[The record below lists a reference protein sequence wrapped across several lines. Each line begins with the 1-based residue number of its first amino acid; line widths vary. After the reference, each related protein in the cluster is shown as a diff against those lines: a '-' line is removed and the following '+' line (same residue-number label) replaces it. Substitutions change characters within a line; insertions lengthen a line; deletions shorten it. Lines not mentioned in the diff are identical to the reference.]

1 MTKHSQKKKSKDR
14 TFTEE
19 KMQRPNKIKIEN
31 KRNEIKECIEKIEKT
46 KKQILNRLSHLK
58 MKWASLEKK
67 N

>member
-1 MTKHSQKKKSKDR
+1 MTKHLQKKKSKDR

-31 KRNEIKECIEKIEKT
+31 KRNEIKECIEKIGKT